1 MVNCDEM
8 SVKRILLVLLVV
20 LVNTIVC
27 LAQEGMTTVE
37 GVPVVEEIVSDSS
50 VTEEGGAGNAY
61 VTTRVGSWSV
71 TCTSDSVDTE
81 AIEEFLNET
90 FDKGFFQGLSGL
102 FGGMMGL
109 TAVGGLLVVGI
120 VLLCI
125 FGLPLLFVL
134 FIIWLI
140 VRNSRRNAEAVESEQ
155 KEQNRLNDG
164 GADRTKFNKGI
175 RNVCLGVGLAIF
187 LGLWIGQL
195 GVGIGILIA
204 CIGIGELLIDYFA
217 KK

>member
-1 MVNCDEM
+1 M
-8 SVKRILLVLLVV
+8 SVKRILLILLVA
-20 LVNTIVC
+20 LVNTVAC

-37 GVPVVEEIVSDSS
+37 GVPVVEEIVTDSS
-50 VTEEGGAGNAY
+50 VTDDGNASNAY

-71 TCTSDSVDTE
+71 TCTNDSVDTE

-90 FDKGFFQGLSGL
+90 FDEGLAQGVLGL
-102 FGGMMGL
+102 FGGVMGL
-109 TAVGGLLVVGI
+109 TAVSGLLIVG
-120 VLLCI
+120 LFLFCI

-134 FIIWLI
+134 FILWLI
-140 VRNSRRNAEAVESEQ
+140 VRNSRRNAEVVKSEQ
-155 KEQNRLNDG
+155 EEQNRTNDG

-187 LGLWIGQL
+187 LGLWIGEL
-195 GVGIGILIA
+195 GVGIGVLIA